1 MKNIVLKLDNVSKSF
16 KGKTVVKNISF
27 EVCEGD
33 IFGFLGPNGSGKT
46 TTIRMILN
54 LLKPDSGKI
63 YICGYNN
70 QKDFIKAIKN
80 IGATIETPK
89 FYPYLTGEENL
100 NIMAKLSNLD
110 SNKVIDTLNIVGLS
124 ENKDKKFCNYSLG
137 MKQRLGIGNALLS
150 SPKVIILDEPTNG
163 LDPKG
168 IKEIRDLIVNLSKE
182 KNITFIISTHL
193 LYEVEQICN
202 KVAILNNGSIIK
214 QDYVNNLINSEYE
227 EIALHIDSKNET
239 ETILSSLDYV
249 NSFKKVSYGFEVSI
263 LKDSSSK
270 LILSLIKNNINIK
283 YVIPIKKSLE
293 DIYMSLTNKE
303 NLND

>member
-16 KGKTVVKNISF
+16 KGKTILENISF

-33 IFGFLGPNGSGKT
+33 IFGFLGPNGAGKT

-54 LLKPDSGKI
+54 LLKPDSGSI

-70 QKDFIKAIKN
+70 QKDFTKAIKN

-100 NIMAKLSNLD
+100 NIMAKLLNLD
-110 SNKVIDTLNIVGLS
+110 KSKVLDILDIVGLI

-137 MKQRLGIGNALLS
+137 MKQRLGIANALLNN
-150 SPKVIILDEPTNG
+150 PKVIILDEPTNG

-168 IKEIRDLIVNLSKE
+168 IKEIRDLILKLSKE

-202 KVAILNNGSIIK
+202 KVAILNGGSIIK
-214 QDYVNNLINSEYE
+214 KDYVNNLINSKYE
-227 EIALHIDSKNET
+227 NLAIHTTFKNEAK
-239 ETILSSLDYV
+239 IIFSSLTYIND
-249 NSFKKVSYGFEVSI
+249 FKEKDYGFEISI
-263 LKDSSSK
+263 LKNSSNK
-270 LILSLIKNNINIK
+270 LISDLVKNNINIK
-283 YVIPIKKSLE
+283 YAIPIKKSLE

-303 NLND
+303 SLND